1 VTSGG
6 SDDLQDEAIAL
17 ISGLEVTPRN
27 LSVGLQERRVALSVG
42 APFKRLVEIDQALA
56 DLETRLKSLNRA
68 KSLVATK
75 KRALDR
81 ADRWSREVSRLEEQV
96 EQYQVSDD
104 DIAGEIA
111 ALGASLEQL
120 VRQRVELR
128 TTRSDLFQFGE
139 PTELEARVATIRAE
153 VDADA
158 TNARSLAEATT
169 AGERISEE
177 LGAVTLRLNEID
189 RVIRQFELRVSE
201 VTARLTDDPAYGWV
215 RAALGAHLPSS
226 STEPVHAA
234 ATLIKIHEAGEAIH
248 DASTSVEQSIARVT
262 QTLDSVAARLDSTS
276 RDTGKQIEAP
286 EIVMD
291 LEQRFADS
299 LRNRHIS
306 EALLDGGTVQRV
318 DLGALDIV
326 WRARDGELRRRP
338 IEAFSSGERAFA
350 YVMARMRSLRESK
363 QTSENRVLVLDEF
376 GAFMSG
382 DRLRVLQNFLAED
395 VVGSAFDQVLI
406 ILPMRSDPASLED
419 DEFFKSHQYTMQDGL
434 G

>member
-1 VTSGG
+1 M
-6 SDDLQDEAIAL
+6 
-17 ISGLEVTPRN
+17 
-27 LSVGLQERRVALSVG
+27 
-42 APFKRLVEIDQALA
+42 EIDQALA
-56 DLETRLKSLNRA
+56 DLETRVKSLNRA
-68 KSLVATK
+68 KSLVASK

-120 VRQRVELR
+120 VRHRVELR

-153 VDADA
+153 VDADP
-158 TNARSLAEATT
+158 TNARSLVEATM

-177 LGAVTLRLNEID
+177 LGAVTLRLDEIE
-189 RVIRQFELRVSE
+189 RVIKQFELRVSE
-201 VTARLTDDPAYGWV
+201 ATARLTIDPAYGWV

-350 YVMARMRSLRESK
+350 YVMARMRSLRESE